1 MMTALFPVF
10 LKLKGRKCLV
20 VGGGVIADQKLG
32 GLLEAEADVILVA
45 PQVSPS
51 IRAHVRDG
59 DVRWR
64 QRVFETRDIEG
75 AALVIA
81 ATGYPEVNEQ
91 IFRVCDDRGIL
102 CNAVDEPERCHFY
115 YPAVVRRGD
124 LQIAISTNGKS
135 PALAQRLRIEF
146 ESLFDNTYADW
157 LRWLGEVR
165 DLYFRARIGRE
176 QRVRTLHQLA
186 SRPVFERYRKA
197 RSRNTEVRHG

>member
-1 MMTALFPVF
+1 MMTALFPAF

-20 VGGGVIADQKLG
+20 VGGGVIAEQKLG
-32 GLLEAEADVILVA
+32 GLLEAEAAVILVA
-45 PQVSPS
+45 PQILHS
-51 IRAHVRDG
+51 IQAHVRSG
-59 DVRWR
+59 VVRWQPR
-64 QRVFETRDIEG
+64 EFEEADIEG

-81 ATGYPEVNEQ
+81 ATGNPEVNER
-91 IFRVCDDRGIL
+91 IFRACDDRSIL

-165 DLYFRARIGRE
+165 DLYFRTRVGRE

-197 RSRNTEVRHG
+197 RTQTNEVRHG